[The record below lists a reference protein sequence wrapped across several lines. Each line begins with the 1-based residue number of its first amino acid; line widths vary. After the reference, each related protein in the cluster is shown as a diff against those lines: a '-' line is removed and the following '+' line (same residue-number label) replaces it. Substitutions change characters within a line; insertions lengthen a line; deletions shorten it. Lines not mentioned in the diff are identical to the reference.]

1 MSMALD
7 RRCLTV
13 LLAMPVAHAL
23 LVWMG
28 VAACGWP
35 IYSSAIRRGAQSR
48 AFWNTAPSSASVADA
63 MMFRIME
70 LMVWMEPLYGG
81 GVAVGLGVADGSGG
95 LELRKKL
102 PPAWLLDLASKRY
115 EASLWMWRYMS
126 LAVYGTVASGWAAAY
141 LRSCVMA

>member
-1 MSMALD
+1 MSMALE

-13 LLAMPVAHAL
+13 SLTMPAAHAL

-28 VAACGWP
+28 VAACGCP
-35 IYSSAIRRGAQSR
+35 ISSSAMRRGTQSR

-63 MMFRIME
+63 IKFRMME
-70 LMVWMEPLYGG
+70 LIVWMAPLYGG

-95 LELRKKL
+95 LELRKKV
-102 PPAWLLDLASKRY
+102 PPARLLALASERY

-126 LAVYGTVASGWAAAY
+126 LAVYRTVVSGWAAT
-141 LRSCVMA
+141 